1 MLFPIYSIL
10 FAAAV
15 SAVAVPNPV
24 VTVSSATRPASRRVA
39 AAATA
44 APIQIV
50 QNPSFEISS
59 ANAAGNVNQQT
70 PWARSNTD
78 VNDFDMSGLV
88 ANSDAPFTT
97 PYGSEF

>member
-1 MLFPIYSIL
+1 MIFPIYSIL

-15 SAVAVPNPV
+15 SAVAIPKSS
-24 VTVSSATRPASRRVA
+24 VTVSSATRSATRRVA
-39 AAATA
+39 TATA
-44 APIQIV
+44 THTQVI
-50 QNPSFEISS
+50 QNPSFEIAS
-59 ANAAGNVNQQT
+59 ANTDGYVNQQT

-78 VNDFDMSGLV
+78 VNDFDMSGLI